1 MKRSYLKSYDSLTR
15 TIDELERKQ
24 SEIMLR
30 LVEKEK
36 RMCCFSCFVKG
47 YNGQY
52 SVDDV
57 SLTDDKH
64 IKLHLYYNCSTS
76 KDVDFND
83 LSLSE
88 RQMILDKA
96 LDFVLIR

>member
-24 SEIMLR
+24 SEMMLR
-30 LVEKEK
+30 LMEKEK
-36 RMCCFSCFVKG
+36 RMSCFSCSVTG

-52 SVDDV
+52 SVDDI
-57 SLTDDKH
+57 SLTDDKR
-64 IKLHLYYNCSTS
+64 IKLRLYYNCSTS
-76 KDVDFND
+76 KNVDYND